1 MRSIITA
8 LDLSGGIAAL
18 IAAVI
23 WISAARVK
31 FPQVEGEN
39 IAGSLPASHYQ
50 KLVDR
55 LTESSRLNAKA
66 AGWTAAA
73 AGLLAI
79 AAIFTAY
86 ALWILAR

>member
-1 MRSIITA
+1 MRSIITT
-8 LDLSGGIAAL
+8 LDLLGGVAAL

-31 FPQVEGEN
+31 FPQVEGEDVV
-39 IAGSLPASHYQ
+39 GSLPASHYQ
-50 KLVDR
+50 KLLDR
-55 LTESSRLNAKA
+55 LTESGRLNAKA
-66 AGWTAAA
+66 AGWTAVA

-86 ALWILAR
+86 ALWVLAR

>member
-1 MRSIITA
+1 MRSIVTT
-8 LDLSGGIAAL
+8 LDLLGGIAGL

-31 FPQVEGEN
+31 YPQIEGEN
-39 IAGSLPASHYQ
+39 VVGTLPASHHQ

-55 LTESSRLNAKA
+55 LAESGRLNAKA

-73 AGLLAI
+73 AALLAI
-79 AAIFTAY
+79 AAMLTAY
-86 ALWILAR
+86 SLWILAR

>member
-8 LDLSGGIAAL
+8 LDLLGGIAAL

-23 WISAARVK
+23 WIGAARVK
-31 FPQVEGEN
+31 FPQVEG
-39 IAGSLPASHYQ
+39 ADVVGPAPPALYQ

-86 ALWILAR
+86 LLWVLTR